1 VDSAPVP
8 NPIQTVAVLGAGT
21 MGRGI
26 AQSAAMAGLSV
37 RLFDV
42 SAEALREG
50 HASALAGIARFEA
63 KGRLTPEAAENAR
76 ERLGAVRDL
85 AAALSG
91 ADLAIEAVPESLALK
106 SDLYSRVEPLLKP
119 GALLASNTSSLPIGR
134 LAASL
139 THPDRFVGLHF
150 FNPVPLMK
158 LLEIV
163 VGPATTE
170 DAVSSCRA
178 LAVRLGKE
186 AIVVK
191 DSPGFATSRLGV
203 ALGLEAM
210 RMLEEGVASAA
221 DIDRAMELGYGHPMG
236 PLKLT
241 DLVGLDVRL
250 AIATALA
257 EELGPRFA
265 PPALLKSKVSR
276 GELGKKTGRGFY
288 AWGPGGASEPDGAAG
303 PGGSPSGAGGST

>member
-1 VDSAPVP
+1 MEAAMDDVAVP
-8 NPIQTVAVLGAGT
+8 NPIQTVAILGAGT

-63 KGRLTPEAAENAR
+63 KGRLTPSAAENAR

-85 AAALSG
+85 AAALAG

-106 SDLYSRVEPLLKP
+106 RDLYTRVEPLLP
-119 GALLASNTSSLPIGR
+119 SGALLASNTSSLPIGK
-134 LAASL
+134 LAVSL
-139 THPDRFVGLHF
+139 AHPARFLGLHF

-163 VGPATTE
+163 VGPATAE
-170 DAVSSCRA
+170 QAVSSCRA
-178 LAVRLGKE
+178 LAARLGKE

-250 AIATALA
+250 AIATALG

-265 PPALLKSKVSR
+265 PPELLKSKVAR

-288 AWGPGGASEPDGAAG
+288 AWGPDGAVGPDGA
-303 PGGSPSGAGGST
+303 PSRAGGST